1 MPHKT
6 AWNEHTGIRI
16 MNPEAEL
23 GALSC
28 APGTNNVDQTVAAEA
43 GADKVSRRRKPI
55 KIDELPP
62 PGITRWVIHR
72 KAQVVAAVQAG
83 ALSLEE
89 VCQRYSVSVEEFQVW
104 QTTLQQHGIYGLRTT
119 RSQIYRSSDPKSNG
133 KE

>member
-1 MPHKT
+1 MD
-6 AWNEHTGIRI
+6 
-16 MNPEAEL
+16 PEAEL

-28 APGTNNVDQTVAAEA
+28 APRTKSADNAAAEN
-43 GADKVSRRRKPI
+43 GAAKPSRRRKPI

-89 VCQRYSVSVEEFQVW
+89 VCERYSVSVEEFQGW
-104 QTTLQQHGIYGLRTT
+104 QRTLQQHGVYGLRTT
-119 RSQIYRSSDPKSNG
+119 RSQIYRSGQVKGNG
-133 KE
+133 KG